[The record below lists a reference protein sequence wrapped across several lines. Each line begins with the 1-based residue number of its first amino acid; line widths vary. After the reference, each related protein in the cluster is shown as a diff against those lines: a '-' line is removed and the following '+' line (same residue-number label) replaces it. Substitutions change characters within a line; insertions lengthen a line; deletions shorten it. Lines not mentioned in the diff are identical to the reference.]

1 MRPYLTL
8 ALMGLSL
15 ALSLSVAP
23 QANAISLVGS
33 WDFNSLTNPG
43 NNSPSNANVT
53 VYAPDAGT
61 GTLTLARV
69 NSSATGGITNLAG
82 STINALNASPA
93 GRALVIQGNATGDGA
108 TAATNNGAT
117 VTILVN
123 LVNFIDPIL
132 TFASQK
138 SSNTGFD
145 SNQVSYSTNGT
156 TFINFQSPFN
166 PPGGSFALQTFNFSA
181 INVLDGRSTV
191 FFRINLAGATNGA
204 GNIRLDNI
212 QLNANAVPEPLTT
225 AGLFLFGG
233 LVATQRKRV
242 SKK

>member
-1 MRPYLTL
+1 MRPYLTI

-23 QANAISLVGS
+23 QANAISLVGY

-53 VYAPDAGT
+53 SYAPTTGT
-61 GTLTLARV
+61 GTLTLGRV

-82 STINALNASPA
+82 STINALGATPA
-93 GRALVIQGNATGDGA
+93 GRALVIEGNATGDA

-123 LVNFIDPIL
+123 LLNYTDPIL
-132 TFASQK
+132 TFASQR
-138 SSNTGFD
+138 SAGTGFD

-156 TFINFQSPFN
+156 TFTNFQSPFN
-166 PPGGSFALQTFNFSA
+166 PPAGSFGLQTFNFSA
-181 INVLDGRSTV
+181 INVLDGKSTAY
-191 FFRINLAGATNGA
+191 FRITLAGASNGA

-212 QLNANAVPEPLTT
+212 QLNAVPEPLTT